1 MLGFRPHA
9 FLKARPNL
17 GIMYLI
23 LSSLSLGAEVRGGDG
38 GVGRRRSPPITHRHT
53 WTAAWNK
60 LCCFSF
66 FFFSPEPSI
75 KHFILVPAER
85 EQIIPVPTRQVRLVD
100 LNRAKT
106 PHVLDLDIHAP
117 GE

>member
-1 MLGFRPHA
+1 MEGWEGGGPHPSHTDTPGRQRGINSVV
-9 FLKARPNL
+9 FLF
-17 GIMYLI
+17 
-23 LSSLSLGAEVRGGDG
+23 
-38 GVGRRRSPPITHRHT
+38 
-53 WTAAWNK
+53 
-60 LCCFSF
+60 FS

-106 PHVLDLDIHAP
+106 PRVLDLDIHAP